1 MSSSFDRYGI
11 DLRILRF
18 RHTGQS
24 EDKLRPHALSGDSV
38 DMLPVGGD
46 NLLHN
51 RQAQPGSTLV
61 LAPGGVR
68 LVKPLP
74 DLLHAVPGNP
84 DAFILYGN
92 KDLFMAQGRF
102 DGYNRVVGTELN
114 GIIQEVVHNLLNLS
128 HICGYI
134 LLLGVKEKLKGNTA
148 FPALAFKGSDGIFNH
163 PIDVKIGD
171 IQTVSLG
178 VERI

>member
-1 MSSSFDRYGI
+1 
-11 DLRILRF
+11 
-18 RHTGQS
+18 
-24 EDKLRPHALSGDSV
+24 
-38 DMLPVGGD
+38 MLPMSGD

-51 RQAQPGSTLV
+51 GQSQSGSPLIP
-61 LAPGGVR
+61 APGGVR

-84 DAFILYGN
+84 DSFILYGN

-102 DGYNRVVGTELN
+102 DGYNRVVGTVLN
-114 GIIQEVVHNLLNLS
+114 CNIQEVLNNQLNIS
-128 HICGYI
+128 QICGYK
-134 LLLGVKEKLKGNTA
+134 LLLGVKEKLKGNMA
-148 FPALAFKGSDGIFNH
+148 FPALAFKGSNGIFNH